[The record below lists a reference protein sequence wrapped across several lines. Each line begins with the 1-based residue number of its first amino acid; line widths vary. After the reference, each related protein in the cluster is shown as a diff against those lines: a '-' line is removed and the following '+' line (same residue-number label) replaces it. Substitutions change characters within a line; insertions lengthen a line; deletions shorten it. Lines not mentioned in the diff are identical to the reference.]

1 MPQPSPPLQFDIH
14 TLLLMFNHHTNH
26 FADAPIPAVAVH
38 SADVWSPQT
47 HSNAHILTA
56 RGCLSAGKPQ
66 APSANQSF
74 RSAAAGSPSTGPPA
88 ASMIVLTA
96 SAESYRN
103 PEPGYS
109 ISAPAL
115 DEIPEETDF
124 EDDGLYRRVPPPQNW
139 GLSYHL

>member
-1 MPQPSPPLQFDIH
+1 MPQPSPPLQFNIH

-66 APSANQSF
+66 APSANQSS

-103 PEPGYS
+103 PEPGCS
-109 ISAPAL
+109 ILAPAL